1 MSEKKMVSTNPQN
14 EIEQERISYLLN
26 VDDMNYTM
34 LCEPF
39 VFRSKSNSMS
49 EIELQRAS
57 YLLNVD
63 DMNYTMLCEP
73 LITRYKSALASDR
86 SNIGGLEKI
95 SLVNGLICK
104 EESLQ
109 SMELIDTQGQIDF
122 PKRKFQQVRPA
133 TLEDE
138 IADSSY

>member
-1 MSEKKMVSTNPQN
+1 MVSTNPLN
-14 EIEQERISYLLN
+14 EIEQEMCSYLLN

-39 VFRSKSNSMS
+39 VFGSKSNSMS
-49 EIELQRAS
+49 EIEMQRCS
-57 YLLNVD
+57 YLLNMD

-73 LITRYKSALASDR
+73 LITRYKSAMAPDMSD
-86 SNIGGLEKI
+86 IGGLEKI
-95 SLVNGLICK
+95 SLLNGLMDK
-104 EESLQ
+104 EDSLE
-109 SMELIDTQGQIDF
+109 SMELIGTQVQMEF
-122 PKRKFQQVRPA
+122 PKRKCYPLRPA

>member
-1 MSEKKMVSTNPQN
+1 MVSTNPLN
-14 EIEQERISYLLN
+14 EIEQEMCSYLLN

-39 VFRSKSNSMS
+39 VFASKSNSMS
-49 EIELQRAS
+49 EIEMQRAS

-73 LITRYKSALASDR
+73 PVTRYKSALVPDR
-86 SNIGGLEKI
+86 SNMGRVAKL
-95 SLVNGLICK
+95 SMVNGLK
-104 EESLQ
+104 YKDDSLE
-109 SMELIDTQGQIDF
+109 SMELIGTHGQMEF

-138 IADSSY
+138 IAESSYSE

>member
-1 MSEKKMVSTNPQN
+1 MVSTNPQN
-14 EIEQERISYLLN
+14 EIEKERISYLLN
-26 VDDMNYTM
+26 VDDINYTM

-39 VFRSKSNSMS
+39 VFGSNSNSMS

-63 DMNYTMLCEP
+63 DMNYIVLSEP
-73 LITRYKSALASDR
+73 LITRYKSDMPANI
-86 SNIGGLEKI
+86 SNIEALEKI
-95 SLVNGLICK
+95 SLVNGLISK
-104 EESLQ
+104 EDSLE
-109 SMELIDTQGQIDF
+109 SMELIGTQGQIEF

-138 IADSSY
+138 IADTSY

>member
-1 MSEKKMVSTNPQN
+1 MKKMVSTNPLN
-14 EIEQERISYLLN
+14 EIEQEMCSYLLN
-26 VDDMNYTM
+26 LDDMNYTM
-34 LCEPF
+34 LCEPL
-39 VFRSKSNSMS
+39 VSGSKSNSMS
-49 EIELQRAS
+49 EMELQRCS

-73 LITRYKSALASDR
+73 LITRYKSDMSLNISD
-86 SNIGGLEKI
+86 IAGLEKI
-95 SLVNGLICK
+95 SLVNGLVCK
-104 EESLQ
+104 EDSLE
-109 SMELIDTQGQIDF
+109 SMELIGTQGQMEF